1 VTEFF
6 SGDSP
11 LIAAHRGFP
20 LNHPENTL
28 PAFQAALDAGADL
41 IETDVHGS
49 RDGVAMIAHD
59 PGLWRVAGRSGMVN
73 RFPASELARVDL
85 GGASMPTLV
94 EALDAFP
101 DTRFSVDVKDEA
113 AIPGTI
119 DAIQRTNAHKR
130 VMIAS
135 FSHRRRNAVLRG
147 LPGITSSGTHRHV
160 LAGLSGLGSLTRVL
174 KHVDALFIPTQ
185 AYGVSLFSPS
195 MVESARAHNVALGAW
210 TINDPDEMAQLW
222 RSGARVIVTD
232 RTDLA
237 RDVRE
242 SLGAMPTSP
251 SRGSQ
256 APER

>member
-1 VTEFF
+1 MGKFF
-6 SGDSP
+6 GGDGP

-85 GGASMPTLV
+85 GGASMPTLI

-101 DTRFSVDVKDEA
+101 TARFSVDVKDEA

-119 DAIQRTNAHKR
+119 DAITRTNAHNR

-135 FSHRRRNAVLRG
+135 FSHRRRKAVLRG
-147 LPGITSSGTHRHV
+147 LPGVTTSGTHRHV
-160 LAGLSGLGSLTRVL
+160 LAGISGIASLGRILRAI
-174 KHVDALFIPTQ
+174 DALFIPTT

-195 MVESARAHNVALGAW
+195 MVAATNAQGVALGAW
-210 TINDPDEMAQLW
+210 TINDPKEMAQLW
-222 RSGARVIVTD
+222 GAGVRVIVTD

-237 RDVRE
+237 HQVRAE
-242 SLGAMPTSP
+242 LAASPTSP
-251 SRGSQ
+251 SQG
-256 APER
+256 

>member
-1 VTEFF
+1 MSDFF
-6 SGDSP
+6 GGDGP

-20 LNHPENTL
+20 LNHPENTI

-85 GGASMPTLV
+85 GGASMPTLI

-101 DTRFSVDVKDEA
+101 NTRFSVDVKDEA

-119 DAIQRTNAHKR
+119 DAITRTKAYDR

-135 FSHRRRNAVLRG
+135 FSHRRRQAVLRG
-147 LPGITSSGTHRHV
+147 LPRMATTGTHRHV
-160 LAGLSGLGSLTRVL
+160 LAGFSGFAPLARILGEI
-174 KHVDALFIPTQ
+174 DALFIPTT

-195 MVESARAHNVALGAW
+195 MVAAANTHDVALGAW
-210 TINDPDEMAQLW
+210 TINDPEEMAQLW
-222 RSGARVIVTD
+222 TSGARVIVTD

-237 RDVRE
+237 QQVRAE
-242 SLGAMPTSP
+242 LAASPTSP
-251 SRGSQ
+251 SRG
-256 APER
+256 